1 MLDLLK
7 KRIMNIEKPQF
18 QNMKNRSLVISTALF
33 LFTFVLT
40 AQMKEYTLEECILIA
55 LDKNISIKQSE
66 LDLESA
72 EIDKADAI
80 GNFLPRIG
88 AQSQH
93 IWNNG
98 LSQNITNGL
107 IENLTTQFSSF
118 GGNIGLTLFNG
129 RQNVNQL
136 SRANLNMLAR
146 QYQLEDMKDDISL
159 FVANAYLQV
168 MFSKE
173 LEQVQRYQLEL
184 AKQELER
191 TQLSIDAGILTAAE
205 IFEIEANVATQE
217 QAVIQAENA
226 YRLSRISLAQLLLIT
241 DYENFDIAQE
251 EFDIPFSEI
260 LGETPKKIYEKALT
274 FRNDIKLGITNL
286 ELAEK
291 EIDLAKGALMPTLS
305 AFYNY
310 NTRISY
316 SDRLVETGE
325 FIRTPIGFVQDN
337 GAVVVS
343 QFPQRDVAGALPFG
357 TQFTQNDGQS
367 YGLSLNIPI
376 FNGLSAKN
384 NIKRRKLNL
393 KRIENQLEQTKLD
406 LENTINQAYNDA
418 KGAYKFYD
426 ASEKTLL
433 ARQQAFEIAKQR
445 FDAGVLNSFD
455 YVQARQRYQIA
466 ASDIIRAKF
475 DYIFKLKVLEFY
487 FGLEM

>member
-1 MLDLLK
+1 
-7 KRIMNIEKPQF
+7 
-18 QNMKNRSLVISTALF
+18 MKNSKLGLTTALV
-33 LFTFVLT
+33 LITFALT
-40 AQMKEYTLEECILIA
+40 AQMREYTLEECILIA
-55 LDKNISIKQSE
+55 LDKNISIKQLE
-66 LDLESA
+66 LDLESS

-80 GNFLPRIG
+80 GNFLPRFN

-118 GGNIGLTLFNG
+118 GGNLGVTLFNG
-129 RQNVNQL
+129 RQNINQL

-168 MFSKE
+168 MFNKE
-173 LEQVQRYQLEL
+173 LEQVQRFQLEL
-184 AKQELER
+184 SKQERER

-205 IFEIEANVATQE
+205 IYEIEANVASQE
-217 QAVIQAENA
+217 QALIQAQNA

-251 EFDIPFSEI
+251 EFDVPFSDI
-260 LGETPKKIYEKALT
+260 LDQTPKAIYEKALS
-274 FRNDIKLGITNL
+274 FRNDIKLGITNI

-291 EIDLAKGALMPTLS
+291 DIDLAKGTLLPTLS

-325 FIRTPIGFVQDN
+325 LLTAPIGFVQDN

-343 QFPQRDVAGALPFG
+343 QFPQREVAGALPFSK
-357 TQFTQNDGQS
+357 QFTQNDGQS

-376 FNGLSAKN
+376 FNGLSSKN

-393 KRIENQLEQTKLD
+393 KRVENQFEQTKLD
-406 LENTINQAYNDA
+406 LESTINQAYNNA
-418 KGAYKFYD
+418 QGAFKFYD
-426 ASEKTLL
+426 ASQKTLV

-475 DYIFKLKVLEFY
+475 DYVFKLKVLEFY
-487 FGLEM
+487 FGLEL

>member
-1 MLDLLK
+1 
-7 KRIMNIEKPQF
+7 
-18 QNMKNRSLVISTALF
+18 MKNFKIIISAVLF
-33 LFTFVLT
+33 LFTLVLS
-40 AQMKEYTLEECILIA
+40 AQMKEYTLEECVLIA
-55 LDKNISIKQSE
+55 LENNISIKQSE

-72 EIDKADAI
+72 EVDKSDAM
-80 GNFLPRIG
+80 GSFLPRVN

-118 GGNIGLTLFNG
+118 GGNVGVTLFNG
-129 RQNVNQL
+129 RQNINQL
-136 SRANLNMLAR
+136 SRANLNLLAR
-146 QYQLEDMKDDISL
+146 QYQLDDMKDDVSL

-168 MFSKE
+168 MFNRE

-184 AKQELER
+184 AKQELQR
-191 TQLSIDAGILTAAE
+191 TQLSIDAGILTPVE
-205 IFEIEANVATQE
+205 IYEIEANIATQE

-226 YRLSRISLAQLLLIT
+226 YRLSRINLAQLLLIT
-241 DYENFDIAQE
+241 DYENFDIAKE
-251 EFDIPFSEI
+251 DMDIPFSEI
-260 LGETPKKIYEKALT
+260 LTETPKAIYEKALT
-274 FRNDIKLGITNL
+274 LRNDIKLGITNL
-286 ELAEK
+286 EIAEK
-291 EIDLAKGALMPTLS
+291 DIDLAKGAQMPTLT

-316 SDRLVETGE
+316 SDRFIETGN
-325 FIRTPIGFVQDN
+325 FIETPIGIVQEN

-343 QFPQRDVAGALPFG
+343 QFPEREITGPSSFSKQFG
-357 TQFTQNDGQS
+357 QNDGQS

-376 FNGLSAKN
+376 FNGLAAKN

-393 KRIENQLEQTKLD
+393 ERIENQLEQTKLD
-406 LENTINQAYNDA
+406 LESTINQAYNNA

-426 ASEKTLL
+426 ASEKTLI
-433 ARQQAFEIAKQR
+433 ARKQAFDIAKQR
-445 FDAGVLNSFD
+445 FEAGVMNSFD

-466 ASDIIRAKF
+466 ASDIVRAKF

-487 FGLEM
+487 FGLEL

>member
-1 MLDLLK
+1 
-7 KRIMNIEKPQF
+7 MNIEKLQF
-18 QNMKNRSLVISTALF
+18 QHMKNIKLVTSTALF
-33 LFTFVLT
+33 LFAFTVS
-40 AQMKEYTLEECILIA
+40 AQMKEYTLEECVLLA
-55 LDKNISIKQSE
+55 LEKNINIKQSE
-66 LDLESA
+66 LDLEFA
-72 EIDKADAI
+72 EIDKADAM
-80 GNFLPRIG
+80 GNFLPRVN

-118 GGNIGLTLFNG
+118 GGNIGVTLFNG

-136 SRANLNMLAR
+136 SRANLNLLAR
-146 QYQLEDMKDDISL
+146 QYQLDDMKDDTSL

-168 MFSKE
+168 MFNRE

-191 TQLSIDAGILTAAE
+191 TQLSIEAGILTPAE
-205 IFEIEANVATQE
+205 LFEIEANIATQE

-241 DYENFDIAQE
+241 DYENFDIAKE
-251 EFDIPFSEI
+251 DFDIPFSEI
-260 LGETPKKIYEKALT
+260 LNETPKAIFEKALT
-274 FRNDIKLGITNL
+274 IRNDIKLGITNL
-286 ELAEK
+286 EIAEK
-291 EIDLAKGALMPTLS
+291 DIELAKGALMPTLS

-316 SDRLVETGE
+316 SDRLVETGN
-325 FIRTPIGFVQDN
+325 FLQTPIGIVQEN

-343 QFPQRDVAGALPFG
+343 QFPEREVADPLSFG
-357 TQFTQNDGQS
+357 TQFGQNDGQS

-393 KRIENQLEQTKLD
+393 KRVENQLEQTKLD
-406 LENTINQAYNDA
+406 LENTINQAYNNT

-426 ASEKTLL
+426 ASEKTLI
-433 ARQQAFEIAKQR
+433 ARKQAFEIAKQR
-445 FDAGVLNSFD
+445 FEAGVMNSFD

-487 FGLEM
+487 FGLEL